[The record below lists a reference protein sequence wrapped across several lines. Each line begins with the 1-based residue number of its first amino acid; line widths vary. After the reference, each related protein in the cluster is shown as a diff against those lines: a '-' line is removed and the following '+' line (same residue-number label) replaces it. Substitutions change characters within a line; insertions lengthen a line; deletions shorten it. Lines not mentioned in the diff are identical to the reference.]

1 MLYCS
6 LLCTALFT
14 GILWI
19 NLRLIAMLLKQQFTD
34 LKTMWPLLATFYC
47 FWERTRTI
55 VIHLCRPSKLSNLQ
69 VRRSGVDLIWIDTRL
84 VCALTNWRINHF
96 VSSITLLAVGWSK
109 FFIKSQAPKRANTN
123 KRLGFVHNV
132 CCMKRKGLTLPHCL
146 LMANQAIKYFSVSR

>member
-14 GILWI
+14 RILWI
-19 NLRLIAMLLKQQFTD
+19 NLRLLAMLSKQQFTD
-34 LKTMWPLLATFYC
+34 LETMWPLLATFYC

-84 VCALTNWRINHF
+84 VCALTNWRTNSF
-96 VSSITLLAVGWSK
+96 VSNCVLLAVGWSK
-109 FFIKSQAPKRANTN
+109 FLIKSQTPKRTNTR

-132 CCMKRKGLTLPHCL
+132 CCMKRKVFTLPHNL
-146 LMANQAIKYFSVSR
+146 FMANQAIKYFSVSS